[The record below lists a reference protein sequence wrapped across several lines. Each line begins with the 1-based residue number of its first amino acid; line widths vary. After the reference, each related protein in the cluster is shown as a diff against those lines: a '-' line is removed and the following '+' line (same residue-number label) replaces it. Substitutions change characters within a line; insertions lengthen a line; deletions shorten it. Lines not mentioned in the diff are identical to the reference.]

1 MPASRRSRAGR
12 ISETEEF
19 EEIKPEK
26 ERERMICIKK
36 KRGGSHKDW
45 QKADK
50 RKLEENENRSKYQ
63 AEYKQGRKGG
73 RKRKQRKKKNTCQ
86 VFNSRYLWEFFNSKT
101 VNLTVKLSKI
111 TRQSRHFFS

>member
-36 KRGGSHKDW
+36 KGGGPTKT
-45 QKADK
+45 
-50 RKLEENENRSKYQ
+50 
-63 AEYKQGRKGG
+63 GRKQI
-73 RKRKQRKKKNTCQ
+73 REN
-86 VFNSRYLWEFFNSKT
+86 
-101 VNLTVKLSKI
+101 
-111 TRQSRHFFS
+111 